1 MEKLAI
7 IGGTGLTEIAGLEII
22 KREVMHTPYGEPSG
36 ALIIGRLYDTE
47 VAFLARHGYSHNIPP
62 HMINYRANIWAL
74 KNQGIT
80 NIVAF
85 AVTGGIR
92 ADMAPPKIVIPH
104 QIIDYTY
111 GRHQTFFE
119 KDLSEVTH
127 IDFSEPYCPRLRAR
141 LVAATEKAGIDSIN
155 EGVYA
160 AMQGPRLETA
170 AEIDRLERDGCDV
183 VGMTGMPEA
192 ALARELGLSY
202 ATISVVANLAA
213 GRGDDEITMDAI
225 RENVAEGM
233 KEGVQVLQA
242 LFSRRD
248 NERVAGE

>member
-7 IGGTGLTEIAGLEII
+7 IGGTGLTEMPGLEIV

-36 ALIIGRLYDTE
+36 ALIIGNLYDRE

-74 KNQGIT
+74 KNHGIT
-80 NIVAF
+80 GIIAF

-92 ADMAPPKIVIPH
+92 ADMVPPKIVIPD

-111 GRHQTFFE
+111 GRQHSFFE

-127 IDFSEPYCPRLRAR
+127 IDFSEPYCPELRAS
-141 LVAATEKAGIDSIN
+141 VVTAAEKSGVDCIIG
-155 EGVYA
+155 GVYA
-160 AMQGPRLETA
+160 AMQGPRLETV
-170 AEIDRLERDGCDV
+170 AEIDKLERDGCDI

-192 ALARELGLSY
+192 ALAKEQGLSY
-202 ATISVVANLAA
+202 ATISVIANLAA
-213 GRGDDEITMDAI
+213 GRGTEEITMDSI
-225 RENVAEGM
+225 RENVAIGM
-233 KEGVQVLQA
+233 KEGASILQA
-242 LFSRRD
+242 LFSRRN
-248 NERVAGE
+248 NER

>member
-1 MEKLAI
+1 MEKIAI
-7 IGGTGLTEIAGLEII
+7 IGGTGLTEISGLEIV

-36 ALIIGRLYDTE
+36 VLTIGNLYGRE
-47 VAFLARHGYSHNIPP
+47 VAFLARHGYSHRIPP

-74 KNQGIT
+74 KDHGIT
-80 NIVAF
+80 HIIAF

-92 ADMAPPKIVIPH
+92 ADMTPPKIVIPH

-111 GRHQTFFE
+111 GRAQTFFE
-119 KDLSEVTH
+119 KDLSEVKH
-127 IDFSEPYCPRLRAR
+127 IDFSQPYCPDLRAR
-141 LVAATEKAGIDSIN
+141 ICEAARKAGVDAID

-170 AEIDRLERDGCDV
+170 AEIDKLERDGCDI

-192 ALARELGLSY
+192 VLAKELEMSY
-202 ATISVVANLAA
+202 AAISVVANLAA
-213 GRGDDEITMDAI
+213 GRGDEEITMDAI
-225 RENVAEGM
+225 RANVAEGM
-233 KEGVQVLQA
+233 KDGARILQA

-248 NERVAGE
+248 TERD